1 MNSQEMSFKSITFV
15 WACLQTCIT
24 KCRKFHGS
32 TVSFPVWL
40 NVKKANFNTMLSDDK
55 RPKNHIIKSTVI
67 TFGYNKLQYFAFHV
81 FAKMILGT
89 WHMQIKSIS
98 NLNKLTHFFSSL
110 LLTCHFACIS
120 LFLASFT
127 AQCVLFRGNLSH
139 VPWDSEKRKKC
150 SWHFV
155 K

>member
-1 MNSQEMSFKSITFV
+1 MFSFFSRLPSCNFMNSQEMSFKSITFV

-89 WHMQIKSIS
+89 WDMQIKSIS
-98 NLNKLTHFFSSL
+98 NLNKLTHFFFVAFAYMSFCLYIAISRLFHSSM
-110 LLTCHFACIS
+110 CS
-120 LFLASFT
+120 L
-127 AQCVLFRGNLSH
+127 QR
-139 VPWDSEKRKKC
+139 
-150 SWHFV
+150 
-155 K
+155 